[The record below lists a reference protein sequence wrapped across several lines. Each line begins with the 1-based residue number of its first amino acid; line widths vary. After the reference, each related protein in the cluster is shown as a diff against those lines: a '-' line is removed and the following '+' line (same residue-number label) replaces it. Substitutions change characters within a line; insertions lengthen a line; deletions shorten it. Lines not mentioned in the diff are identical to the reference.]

1 MTGDDERPEPF
12 LNLLVKDCKTEVYSI
27 PGQCSVTCGIG
38 LRPVERVVAIV
49 QQKNL
54 LGKDCPETPGKRPGQ
69 PEPCDTNL
77 TCPTDPPEPTETTDT
92 PGGIGVRIG
101 LDGKTGYS
109 LMTTFS
115 AKIIPSSV
123 NYTHNQSY

>member
-1 MTGDDERPEPF
+1 MSLMTGDAEKPEPF

-54 LGKDCPETPGKRPGQ
+54 LGKDCPETPGKQPGQ

-77 TCPTDPPEPTETTDT
+77 ICPTDPPEPTEAPETTDT
-92 PGGIGVRIG
+92 PDGIGVRIG
-101 LDGKTGYS
+101 LDGKTGGS
-109 LMTTFS
+109 
-115 AKIIPSSV
+115 
-123 NYTHNQSY
+123 